1 MRAVKNR
8 CGFAM
13 TKLWVLLCLTVLFCS
28 WLTSLTHAGLVVS
41 VNKSE
46 TTIKAFDGTNVM
58 VRNYQTVIPID
69 TRRFSVLG
77 EAGIATVSPLDP
89 IYDPD
94 TFNLSFSQEAELQ
107 DASGGALGSIP
118 RIWVE
123 VVTLVEL
130 NFSSA
135 AQVSGG
141 YLFSV
146 ADPYSPKLQNEA
158 NTVSEA
164 SVSNWFLDALRN
176 QTVIGGGPQTIEFR
190 SYVST
195 DLNTS
200 SQGVTF
206 SKFDVIVTFVPASV
220 PEPTSCLVAGVLFGS
235 VVIGQRFR
243 RRRSV

>member
-1 MRAVKNR
+1 MKNR

-13 TKLWVLLCLTVLFCS
+13 TKSWALLCLTVLFCS

-58 VRNYQTVIPID
+58 VRNYQTDYPTD

-77 EAGIATVSPLDP
+77 EADIAAVVPPDP
-89 IYDPD
+89 FSDPD
-94 TFNLSFSQEAELQ
+94 TFNLTFSQAAELQ
-107 DASGGALGSIP
+107 DALGGALGSIP

-130 NFSSA
+130 NFTSA

-141 YLFSV
+141 RLSFF
-146 ADPYSPKLQNEA
+146 DDYSAEIQNGT
-158 NTVSEA
+158 NTISEA

-176 QTVIGGGPQTIEFR
+176 QTVIGSGPQTIEFR

-195 DLNTS
+195 DTNFS
-200 SQGVTF
+200 SSGVTF
-206 SKFDVIVTFVPASV
+206 SKFDVSATFVPASV
-220 PEPTSCLVAGVLFGS
+220 PEPTSCLVAGVLFSS
-235 VVIGQRFR
+235 VVIGKRFR
-243 RRRSV
+243 RRRGV

>member
-1 MRAVKNR
+1 MSAVRNR
-8 CGFAM
+8 FGFA
-13 TKLWVLLCLTVLFCS
+13 TNKLWALLPLFVLFCS
-28 WLTSLTHAGLVVS
+28 SLTSLTHAGLVVS

-46 TTIKAFDGTNVM
+46 TTIKAFDGTNV
-58 VRNYQTVIPID
+58 VSSNYKTDYP
-69 TRRFSVLG
+69 TTTPRFSVLG
-77 EAGIATVSPLDP
+77 KASTATVIALDP
-89 IYDPD
+89 LIDPD
-94 TFNLSFSQEAELQ
+94 TFNIIFDQSAELQ
-107 DASGGALGSIP
+107 DFIGGTLGSSP

-141 YLFSV
+141 YLSL
-146 ADPYSPKLQNEA
+146 ADPYSPKLQNGA